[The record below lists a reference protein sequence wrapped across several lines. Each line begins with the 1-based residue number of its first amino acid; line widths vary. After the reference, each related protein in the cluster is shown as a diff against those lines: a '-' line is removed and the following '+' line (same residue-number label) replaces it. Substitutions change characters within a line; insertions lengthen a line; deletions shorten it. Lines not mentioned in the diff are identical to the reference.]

1 MKGFS
6 LTELIVVII
15 ILSIVTVIGL
25 PNFLSFNSQSKISA
39 LSQIKANAYN
49 VLADTNTKSI
59 LRKIETDC
67 FAYIDDIYVCRGY
80 PTAHSDNVIRAFS
93 VDDERLYVT
102 NRGNNNQGREA
113 FIGYTRDDVWY
124 SDCYIRYKDAVSGAF
139 QLQIVTDGC

>member
-67 FAYIDDIYVCRGY
+67 FAYIDDIYVCRDY

-93 VDDERLYVT
+93 VDDAPNTIAETLDTSQSDGDFYNAI
-102 NRGNNNQGREA
+102 NRAN
-113 FIGYTRDDVWY
+113 DD
-124 SDCYIRYKDAVSGAF
+124 IEQKK
-139 QLQIVTDGC
+139 